1 MQIDSP
7 RFGKLVVEPERI
19 IEFPGGLV
27 GFEKCRRFSLFHP
40 EGENPP
46 HFILQSLD
54 DPAIAFH
61 VTDPA
66 RLGFGYELVLSGEE
80 AAILGIGDAART
92 VSSSGSELAV
102 VVILAKESP
111 EQPVRANLNGP
122 LIINLDA
129 RRGLQHVFDRLD
141 YRVNPTEKP

>member
-1 MQIDSP
+1 
-7 RFGKLVVEPERI
+7 L
-19 IEFPGGLV
+19 
-27 GFEKCRRFSLFHP
+27 
-40 EGENPP
+40 
-46 HFILQSLD
+46 
-54 DPAIAFH
+54 PAVRHIGPSEIGAAG
-61 VTDPA
+61 TEA
-66 RLGFGYELVLSGEE
+66 R
-80 AAILGIGDAART
+80 LGIGDAART